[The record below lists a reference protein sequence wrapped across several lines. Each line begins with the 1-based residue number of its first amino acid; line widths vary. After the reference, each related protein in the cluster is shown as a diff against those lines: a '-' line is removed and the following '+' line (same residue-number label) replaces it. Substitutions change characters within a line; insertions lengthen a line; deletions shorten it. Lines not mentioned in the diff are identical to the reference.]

1 MASEKRGS
9 TGQLKYDFNTKYS
22 TEVQLKK
29 DGRWY
34 RASCRDFR
42 SFDGPRRIFIKDE
55 DGEWK
60 YITYKG
66 PVYMLDTNIR
76 SRRTYDRKIKYSK
89 ERKVEKRQHEQKWD
103 L

>member
-1 MASEKRGS
+1 MAEK
-9 TGQLKYDFNTKYS
+9 TGNTGKLKYNFNTKWS
-22 TEVQLKK
+22 TEVQLEK
-29 DGRWY
+29 DGKWY

-60 YITYKG
+60 YIDYKG
-66 PVYMLDTNIR
+66 PVYMFDTNIR
-76 SRRTYDRKIKYSK
+76 TRRRYDRKIKYVK
-89 ERKVEKRQHEQKWD
+89 ERKVEKRQHEKKWD

>member
-1 MASEKRGS
+1 MAEKRGS
-9 TGQLKYDFNTKYS
+9 TGQLKYDFNTKWA
-22 TEVQLKK
+22 TEVQLEKEGK
-29 DGRWY
+29 WY

-55 DGEWK
+55 EGEWK